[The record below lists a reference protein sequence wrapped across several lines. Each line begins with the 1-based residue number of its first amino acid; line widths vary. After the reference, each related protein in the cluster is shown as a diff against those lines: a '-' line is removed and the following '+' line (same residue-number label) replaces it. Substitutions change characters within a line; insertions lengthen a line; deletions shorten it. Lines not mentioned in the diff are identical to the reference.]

1 MAHHSNWS
9 LVCTHNFL
17 SSFLAKPGSNSLS
30 TPAADHGWRN
40 ICDCT
45 EWSYFKFMTTDSVSP
60 WCCPAI
66 ILHFIHLHIFTL
78 LDNNFML
85 TFLPSNLQHLLPYP
99 HTLRWWA
106 CFPFHEEKWKNPQ
119 RTSTDS
125 RHPTSSP
132 TGVCLYWLCLSS
144 CYHKGTTGFFFSH
157 LCTRFHPS
165 THLSTL
171 RINSGNCLS
180 STSSISPY

>member
-1 MAHHSNWS
+1 MSSWPS
-9 LVCTHNFL
+9 LNKWPIILIDLLYVPTTSCLVSWQNQDPTL
-17 SSFLAKPGSNSLS
+17 CQLDAC

-78 LDNNFML
+78 LDNNFTL

-125 RHPTSSP
+125 CTPPPHLLVSVSIDSASLAAITKEPLGSSFP
-132 TGVCLYWLCLSS
+132 ICALDPIPLHTYLL
-144 CYHKGTTGFFFSH
+144 
-157 LCTRFHPS
+157 
-165 THLSTL
+165 
-171 RINSGNCLS
+171 
-180 STSSISPY
+180 